1 MADKSFMK
9 SGLFYM
15 MGNLL
20 SRGISFLLL
29 PLYSRYIPA
38 EDYGIYAL
46 LLAFYTVVS
55 ALLQGGLQNGFAK
68 YYFDTPDKRK
78 REQIFS
84 SYFNGSLIISL
95 TVCALLFIFSGPVS
109 KLLLGSANA
118 SNLVRTVLLMNFVD
132 TLMFVCLYL
141 LKTMELS
148 GRVFY
153 LSGIS
158 AILNLLLNV
167 WLIVFRKTGIEG
179 ILWAQIITNAIVL
192 AILLFGI
199 RRYIRPVIDTG
210 ILNKIIIFSIP
221 LAIAGIFTDLTDV
234 ADRFILNIYLDAK
247 TVGIYSFSYKIA
259 MVMNVLVISF
269 RTAWTPY
276 SLRTYRERDDY
287 GIIFASQLKKLI
299 AMSALLFLSVS
310 IFIDDL
316 FTLSISGVRLFDAQ
330 YLPGITI
337 VPVVITGY
345 IFNGLASFFSVYPF
359 VSNKSYHFLAA
370 DSIAAVSNIAIN
382 FLLIPVYGIMGA
394 AFATCLSYLFCML
407 YLAYISRSIEI
418 RFEYM
423 RLLIFVSIIISFFAL
438 SKNIS
443 NIFLDI
449 VLLTAALPAAAWFGG
464 ISLASL
470 NFIKPDRADIR

>member
-1 MADKSFMK
+1 MADNSFMK

-29 PLYSRYIPA
+29 PLYSRYISA
-38 EDYGIYAL
+38 EEYGIYAL

-68 YYFDTPDKRK
+68 YYFETSDRHK
-78 REQIFS
+78 RELIFS

-95 TVCALLFIFSGPVS
+95 AVCSLLFIFSGTVS
-109 KLLLGSANA
+109 KLLLGSSNA
-118 SNLVRTVLLMNFVD
+118 AGLVRIVLLMNFID
-132 TLMFVCLYL
+132 ALMFISLYL

-158 AILNLLLNV
+158 AVLNLLLNV
-167 WLIVFRKTGIEG
+167 WLIMFRKTGIEG
-179 ILWAQIITNAIVL
+179 ILWAQIITNTIML

-199 RRYIRPVIDTG
+199 RRYIRPVIVTG
-210 ILNKIIIFSIP
+210 ILKKIIIFSAP

-276 SLRTYRERDDY
+276 SLRTYRERQDY
-287 GIIFASQLKKLI
+287 GIIFASQFKKLI
-299 AMSALLFLSVS
+299 AMSALLFLAVS

-316 FTLSISGVRLFDAQ
+316 FILNINGERLFDAQ

-337 VPVVITGY
+337 IPVVLAGY

-370 DSIAAVSNIAIN
+370 DTIAAASNIAIN
-382 FLLIPVYGIMGA
+382 FLLIPVWGIMGA
-394 AFATCLSYLFCML
+394 AFATCVSYLFCMV
-407 YLAYISRSIEI
+407 YLALISRSIEI
-418 RFEYM
+418 RYDYI
-423 RLLIFVSIIISFFAL
+423 RLVIFLIIIIAFFVI
-438 SKNIS
+438 SKYTN
-443 NIFLDI
+443 NIFLDVI
-449 VLLTAALPAAAWFGG
+449 LLITALPAAAWFSG
-464 ISLASL
+464 IRLHSLSL
-470 NFIKPDRADIR
+470 IKPDRMDLR

>member
-1 MADKSFMK
+1 MADNSFMK

-29 PLYSRYIPA
+29 PLYSRYISA
-38 EDYGIYAL
+38 EEYGIYAL

-68 YYFDTPDKRK
+68 YYFETSDRHK
-78 REQIFS
+78 RELIFS

-95 TVCALLFIFSGPVS
+95 AVCSLLFIFSGTVS
-109 KLLLGSANA
+109 KLLLGSSNA
-118 SNLVRTVLLMNFVD
+118 SGLVRIVLLMNFID
-132 TLMFVCLYL
+132 ALMFISLYL

-158 AILNLLLNV
+158 AVLNLLLNV
-167 WLIVFRKTGIEG
+167 WLIMFRKTGIEG
-179 ILWAQIITNAIVL
+179 ILWAQIITNTIIL

-199 RRYIRPVIDTG
+199 RRYIRPVIVTG
-210 ILNKIIIFSIP
+210 ILKKIIIFSAP

-276 SLRTYRERDDY
+276 SLRTYRERQDY
-287 GIIFASQLKKLI
+287 GIIFASQFKKLI
-299 AMSALLFLSVS
+299 AMSALLFLAVS

-316 FTLSISGVRLFDAQ
+316 FILNISGERLFDAQ

-337 VPVVITGY
+337 IPVVLAGY

-370 DSIAAVSNIAIN
+370 DTIAAASNIAIN
-382 FLLIPVYGIMGA
+382 FLLIPVWGIMGA
-394 AFATCLSYLFCML
+394 AFATCVSYLFCMV
-407 YLAYISRSIEI
+407 YLALISRSIEI
-418 RFEYM
+418 RYDYI
-423 RLLIFVSIIISFFAL
+423 RLVIFLIIIIAFFVI
-438 SKNIS
+438 SKYTN
-443 NIFLDI
+443 NIFLDVI
-449 VLLTAALPAAAWFGG
+449 LLITALPAAAWFSG
-464 ISLASL
+464 IRLHSLSL
-470 NFIKPDRADIR
+470 IKPDRMDLR